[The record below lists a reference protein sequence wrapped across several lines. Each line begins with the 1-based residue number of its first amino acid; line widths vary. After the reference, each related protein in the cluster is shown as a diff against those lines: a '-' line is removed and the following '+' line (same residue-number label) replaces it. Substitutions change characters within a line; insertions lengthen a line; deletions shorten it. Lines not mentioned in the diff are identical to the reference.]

1 LHVDNHVPTSRNS
14 PCETTVKLVRLARKG
29 DTQAFAELV
38 RRYRDRIYA
47 LALHITGNQSDAD
60 DVAQDVFL
68 AAHRNL
74 HRFEERSQFFTWI
87 YRMGVNRSLNVRR
100 SRKRRGE
107 TATLEDPRV
116 ERAVAIDAAGNPSR
130 AAELRQTYAR
140 LLAALDDLPASMR
153 TSVVLV
159 TLQGLSQAEAAQV
172 QGCSPGTIAW
182 RIHVAR
188 GRLREALGQTDSI
201 EGQAPSEELAALLDR
216 WGWPV
221 LTPF

>member
-1 LHVDNHVPTSRNS
+1 VTSTREQQ
-14 PCETTVKLVRLARKG
+14 PDPADTTVRLVRLARDG
-29 DTQAFAELV
+29 NAQAFSQLV
-38 RRYRDRIYA
+38 RRYRDRIHA

-100 SRKRRGE
+100 SRKRRSE

-116 ERAVAIDAAGNPSR
+116 ERAVAVDAAGNPAR

-140 LLAALDDLPASMR
+140 LLTALDALPASMR

-159 TLQGLSQAEAAQV
+159 TLQGLSQNEAAEV

-188 GRLREALGQTDSI
+188 GRLRQSLADLETQPT
-201 EGQAPSEELAALLDR
+201 EGQAPSDELADLLTR

>member
-1 LHVDNHVPTSRNS
+1 VR
-14 PCETTVKLVRLARKG
+14 LVRLARDG
-29 DTQAFAELV
+29 NAQAFSQLV
-38 RRYRDRIYA
+38 RRYRDRIHA

-100 SRKRRGE
+100 SRKRRSE

-116 ERAVAIDAAGNPSR
+116 ERAVAVDAAGNPAR

-140 LLAALDDLPASMR
+140 LLTALDALPASMR

-159 TLQGLSQAEAAQV
+159 TLQGLSQNEAAEV

-188 GRLREALGQTDSI
+188 GRLRQSLADLETQPT
-201 EGQAPSEELAALLDR
+201 EGQAPSDELADLLTR

>member
-1 LHVDNHVPTSRNS
+1 MR
-14 PCETTVKLVRLARKG
+14 LVRLARDG
-29 DTQAFAELV
+29 NAQAFSQLV
-38 RRYRDRIYA
+38 RRYRDRIHA

-100 SRKRRGE
+100 SRKRRSE

-116 ERAVAIDAAGNPSR
+116 ERAVAVDAAGNPAR

-140 LLAALDDLPASMR
+140 LLTALDALPASMR

-159 TLQGLSQAEAAQV
+159 TLQGLSQNEAAEV

-188 GRLREALGQTDSI
+188 GRLRQSLADLETQPT
-201 EGQAPSEELAALLDR
+201 EGQAPSDELADLLTR

>member
-1 LHVDNHVPTSRNS
+1 VAAKRDIDPS
-14 PCETTVKLVRLARKG
+14 ETTMRLVRQARGG
-29 DTQAFAELV
+29 DDRAFEQLV
-38 RRYRDRIYA
+38 RRYRERILA

-68 AAHRNL
+68 AAHRHL
-74 HRFEERSQFFTWI
+74 SGFQERAQFFTWI
-87 YRMGVNRSLNVRR
+87 YRMAVNRSLNVRR
-100 SRKRRGE
+100 SRRRRGE

-116 ERAVAIDAAGNPSR
+116 ERAVAVDAGGNPAR

-140 LLAALDDLPASMR
+140 LLAALDELPGAMR

-159 TLQGLSQAEAAQV
+159 TLQGLSQNEAAQI

-188 GRLREALGQTDSI
+188 QRLREALQLQLEGALRSGQ
-201 EGQAPSEELAALLDR
+201 EPSDELAELLRR

>member
-1 LHVDNHVPTSRNS
+1 VAGVRDKTT
-14 PCETTVKLVRLARKG
+14 ETTIKLVRRARGG
-29 DTQAFAELV
+29 DDRAFEELV
-38 RRYRDRIYA
+38 KRYRERIYA

-68 AAHRNL
+68 SAHRHL
-74 HRFEERSQFFTWI
+74 GGFEERSQFFTWI
-87 YRMGVNRSLNVRR
+87 YRMAVNRSLNVRR

-107 TATLEDPRV
+107 TTQLEDPRV
-116 ERAVAIDAAGNPSR
+116 ERAVAVDAQGNPAR

-140 LLAALDDLPASMR
+140 LLSALDHLPGAMR

-159 TLQGLSQAEAAQV
+159 ILQGLSQAEAAAV
-172 QGCSPGTIAW
+172 QNCSPGTIAW

-188 GRLREALGQTDSI
+188 QRLRDAL
-201 EGQAPSEELAALLDR
+201 QAQLEQSPEERRREPSSELADLLDR